1 MYDEQLEKLIEMA
14 IVDGELSAK
23 EKLTLFKKAESL
35 GIDLDEFELI
45 LDGRLFERQQAIK
58 NSNTSSTTSAEPA
71 APAASAASA
80 APTTPKSE
88 KFGDIRKC
96 PACGGI
102 IGAAQ
107 AVCGDC
113 GHAFTNVGA
122 LSSVTKLHE
131 QLLQIESEERNRP
144 KSSIEGG
151 GFMSSLTNPAAR
163 IAAMKE
169 ATQDIDDVIMTRK
182 AGIIQSFPI
191 PNSKEDMLDF
201 LTMAVPECKKKPGWF
216 AMKTGAGKLYNAW
229 HSKAEQIVMKAKFS
243 LKEDKKAMEE
253 ILYYAKELDIK
264 V

>member
-45 LDGRLFERQQAIK
+45 LDGRLFERQQALK
-58 NSNTSSTTSAEPA
+58 NSQPAPAEPA
-71 APAASAASA
+71 EPVASAPPIA
-80 APTTPKSE
+80 PKSD

-131 QLLQIESEERNRP
+131 QLIQIESEERNRP
-144 KSSIEGG
+144 KSSIDGG
-151 GFMSSLTNPAAR
+151 GFLSSLTNPAAR

-169 ATQDIDDVIMTRK
+169 ATQDIDNVIMTRK
-182 AGIIQSFPI
+182 AGIIQSFPV

-216 AMKTGAGKLYNAW
+216 GMKTGAGKLYNAW

>member
-71 APAASAASA
+71 APAASAA
-80 APTTPKSE
+80 PTTPKSE

-107 AVCGDC
+107 AFV
-113 GHAFTNVGA
+113 
-122 LSSVTKLHE
+122 S
-131 QLLQIESEERNRP
+131 
-144 KSSIEGG
+144 
-151 GFMSSLTNPAAR
+151 
-163 IAAMKE
+163 
-169 ATQDIDDVIMTRK
+169 
-182 AGIIQSFPI
+182 
-191 PNSKEDMLDF
+191 
-201 LTMAVPECKKKPGWF
+201 
-216 AMKTGAGKLYNAW
+216 
-229 HSKAEQIVMKAKFS
+229 
-243 LKEDKKAMEE
+243 
-253 ILYYAKELDIK
+253 
-264 V
+264 